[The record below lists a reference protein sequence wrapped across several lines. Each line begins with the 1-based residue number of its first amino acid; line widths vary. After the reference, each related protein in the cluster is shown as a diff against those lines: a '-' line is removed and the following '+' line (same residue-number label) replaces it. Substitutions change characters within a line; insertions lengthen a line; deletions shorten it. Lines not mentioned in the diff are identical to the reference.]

1 MNQLKLI
8 ILVLHYRRSFLA
20 TKLIKTL
27 IYLSFILLVISCST
41 YVYKQNKKFVL
52 FETTFAKF
60 DDIGVPSQKETII
73 KLDND
78 SNNYMIVES
87 KIDHVA
93 GRLKYL
99 YAFRNDTLIYFGYP
113 YQFSQ
118 SSDSTINELGVHY
131 NTKIKK

>member
-1 MNQLKLI
+1 MKLE
-8 ILVLHYRRSFLA
+8 ILYRRSFLA

-27 IYLSFILLVISCST
+27 IYSTFILLVISCST

-52 FETTFAKF
+52 FETTYAKF
-60 DDIGVPSQKETII
+60 DDIGVSGQKEHNVS
-73 KLDND
+73 LEND

-118 SSDSTINELGVHY
+118 SNDSTVNELGEY
-131 NTKIKK
+131 YSTKINK

>member
-1 MNQLKLI
+1 MAIKLLKP
-8 ILVLHYRRSFLA
+8 
-20 TKLIKTL
+20 T
-27 IYLSFILLVISCST
+27 IYSLFILLLISCST
-41 YVYKQNKKFVL
+41 YVYKQNKNFVL

-60 DDIGVPSQKETII
+60 DEIGVSSQKENNVI
-73 KLDND
+73 LEND
-78 SNNYMIVES
+78 TNKYIIVES

-118 SSDSTINELGVHY
+118 SSDSTVQQLGIYY
-131 NTKIKK
+131 NTKINK

>member
-1 MNQLKLI
+1 M
-8 ILVLHYRRSFLA
+8 A

-27 IYLSFILLVISCST
+27 IYSTFILLVISCST

-52 FETTFAKF
+52 FETTYAKF
-60 DDIGVPSQKETII
+60 DDIGVSGQKEHNVS
-73 KLDND
+73 LEND

-118 SSDSTINELGVHY
+118 SNDSTVNELGEY
-131 NTKIKK
+131 YSTKINKW